1 MGHIH
6 VLTHSPPHTHTPHT
20 HSQHTSHTHLTHTP
34 HTHTHTHTTQHTHT
48 HLTHTSHTH
57 TTHTPHTHTH
67 THHTH
72 THRNL
77 SELLENF
84 ASDLKSR
91 GVPKTGSIV
100 LPSAA
105 DMFVFYKKCLVQCAS
120 LSTGPPLLELTEL
133 FQKYLREYAHRI
145 LAPYLPK

>member
-1 MGHIH
+1 MISRCFEPHLKVYITSQDKW
-6 VLTHSPPHTHTPHT
+6 VTLTLTHPS
-20 HSQHTSHTHLTHTP
+20 
-34 HTHTHTHTTQHTHT
+34 HTHTHTHTHTSLTHTHT
-48 HLTHTSHTH
+48 YTHTSHTH
-57 TTHTPHTHTH
+57 NYT
-67 THHTH
+67 

-91 GVPKTGSIV
+91 GIPKAGVEGGSIV

>member
-1 MGHIH
+1 MSRKRRPDSPFLGMISRCFEPHLKVYITSQDKWVTYSHTHPHIH
-6 VLTHSPPHTHTPHT
+6 THHTHT
-20 HSQHTSHTHLTHTP
+20 HTHLTHTP
-34 HTHTHTHTTQHTHT
+34 HTHTTHT
-48 HLTHTSHTH
+48 LTHS
-57 TTHTPHTHTH
+57 
-67 THHTH
+67 H

-100 LPSAA
+100 IPSAA